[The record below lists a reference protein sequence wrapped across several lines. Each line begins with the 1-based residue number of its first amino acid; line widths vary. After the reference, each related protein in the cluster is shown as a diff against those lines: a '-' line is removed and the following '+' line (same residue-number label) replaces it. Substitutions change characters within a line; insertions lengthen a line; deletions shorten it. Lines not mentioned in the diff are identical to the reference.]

1 VLLTGLQR
9 PDAGHGSPS
18 VVSEVARLSSFLVQ
32 VLAQLER
39 CRAYP
44 DFNNYLAL
52 ILAQGNTLQ
61 LEVMSRSLHG
71 QAVCASCCV
80 CCR

>member
-1 VLLTGLQR
+1 MPLTAAPPSSQKWHVSQALLG
-9 PDAGHGSPS
+9 
-18 VVSEVARLSSFLVQ
+18 Q

-61 LEVMSRSLHG
+61 LEVMSRSLCG
-71 QAVCASCCV
+71 QAICASCCM